1 VLLVVGAE
9 DHVVPLGRYATP
21 AELARL
27 GDFAGLSEA
36 AVKDIPRASRVVIP
50 ECGHIPHLE
59 HPGQFRGSFGDA
71 APTEPRVPRS
81 NLTVQVIYR

>member
-1 VLLVVGAE
+1 MTSTTPQSL
-9 DHVVPLGRYATP
+9 TP

-36 AVKDIPRASRVVIP
+36 AVNDIPRATRVVIA

-59 HPGQFRGSFGDA
+59 HPSKFLAEF
-71 APTEPRVPRS
+71 VPFLAS
-81 NLTVQVIYR
+81 